1 LRFPTEIVCLANSRK
16 HGARCIAGIVP
27 SNGAWVRPVSNLDDG
42 RVERATRLVDG
53 REPSL
58 GDVLA
63 VPLADTGP
71 DFGSDCENRAI
82 LPGPWRLVRVASLRE
97 IRALVCGGGPVLH
110 NDENC
115 VTAEFLA
122 ALPLQKRR
130 TLQLV
135 EARDASVLSAGP
147 SPNGGRKWKVSFSTA
162 NGARLSCML
171 TDPVLME
178 KLERGYV
185 PCPHALLTVSLS
197 MPYLPP
203 NWQGEGTPRWKIVAA
218 VIELDSPPAACAPAA
233 PVRVAERPR
242 IDDARVAETLST
254 VFGYRSFR
262 PCQGET
268 VRAILDGRDVF
279 AVMPTGGGK
288 SLCYQLSA
296 CLLPGACVVV
306 SPLISLMKDQV
317 DAARQHG
324 IRAACLNS
332 AQSEGERVDVLRQLA
347 AGRLDLIYVSPERFG
362 LDQFLG
368 CLKRAAVCL
377 MAIDEA
383 HCISEWGHDFRP
395 DYLALAELLKQFPGV
410 PIAAF
415 TATATKRVQSDIIA
429 RLGLRNPFVPPASFD
444 RPNLFYEVLVKADAR
459 AQILSFVERRRG
471 QPGIVYRLSRKNV
484 EQTDDFLRVNGIRSL
499 PYHAGL
505 DDAVRTRNQEA
516 FSRDEVEVVVATI
529 AFGMGIDKPNVRYV
543 VHGDLP
549 ENIESYYQQTGRA
562 GRDGDPAHCLLLFSA
577 GDIPRLA
584 SFIKK
589 VGDDAERRRR
599 RAALDQM
606 ASYARLTTCRRRKLL
621 AYFGQV
627 YPQAKCGGCDNC
639 RRNAPQAGTDE
650 RRAQTPEIEVRR
662 QAPVETPRAA
672 TTLDAGAEA
681 GSLFDVLRSLRRT
694 IAASRA
700 VPAYIV
706 FSDRT
711 LNEMVQH
718 MPLTEEEML
727 RITGVG
733 ELKLAQ
739 FGQAFLAAIRD
750 SVHNRGNPGSA
761 LSPPPVPARAR
772 LEIPHGGCEAERAPG
787 PQAEAM
793 PPAPPKVG
801 SRVKYTAND
810 KPQTG
815 EVLAEAPGGLRIRS
829 DGGPIH
835 LVPPDAVIELAETA
849 EPRSPPLAAEKPAAS
864 REEALAEVAQRVAAC
879 QRCPVLAGNRTQTV
893 FGAGNPY
900 AKLVFIGEA
909 PGADEDRQGGPFA
922 GRAGRLLT
930 DIITKGMKLRREDVY
945 LMNVLCCRPPDN
957 RTPLPP
963 EAANC
968 REYLDA
974 QLAII
979 QPQFLCCL
987 GACAAQ
993 NLLRVGTSIGEL
1005 RGRLFDFNRMRVLCT
1020 YHPSYLLGNPPA
1032 KRQVWD
1038 DIRILMA
1045 AMINA

>member
-1 LRFPTEIVCLANSRK
+1 
-16 HGARCIAGIVP
+16 
-27 SNGAWVRPVSNLDDG
+27 
-42 RVERATRLVDG
+42 
-53 REPSL
+53 
-58 GDVLA
+58 
-63 VPLADTGP
+63 
-71 DFGSDCENRAI
+71 
-82 LPGPWRLVRVASLRE
+82 
-97 IRALVCGGGPVLH
+97 
-110 NDENC
+110 
-115 VTAEFLA
+115 
-122 ALPLQKRR
+122 
-130 TLQLV
+130 
-135 EARDASVLSAGP
+135 
-147 SPNGGRKWKVSFSTA
+147 
-162 NGARLSCML
+162 
-171 TDPVLME
+171 
-178 KLERGYV
+178 
-185 PCPHALLTVSLS
+185 
-197 MPYLPP
+197 
-203 NWQGEGTPRWKIVAA
+203 
-218 VIELDSPPAACAPAA
+218 
-233 PVRVAERPR
+233 
-242 IDDARVAETLST
+242 
-254 VFGYRSFR
+254 
-262 PCQGET
+262 
-268 VRAILDGRDVF
+268 
-279 AVMPTGGGK
+279 MPTGGGK

-368 CLKRAAVCL
+368 CLKRTAVCL

-415 TATATKRVQSDIIA
+415 TATATKRVQRDIIA

-484 EQTDDFLRVNGIRSL
+484 EQTDEFLRVNGIRSL

-639 RRNAPQAGTDE
+639 RRNAPQAD
-650 RRAQTPEIEVRR
+650 
-662 QAPVETPRAA
+662 
-672 TTLDAGAEA
+672 
-681 GSLFDVLRSLRRT
+681 
-694 IAASRA
+694 
-700 VPAYIV
+700 
-706 FSDRT
+706 
-711 LNEMVQH
+711 
-718 MPLTEEEML
+718 
-727 RITGVG
+727 
-733 ELKLAQ
+733 
-739 FGQAFLAAIRD
+739 AIRD
-750 SVHNRGNPGSA
+750 YARDGRNPGSA
-761 LSPPPVPARAR
+761 PSPPPVPARAR
-772 LEIPHGGCEAERAPG
+772 PEIPKPNDRAYSVAAIRQDHPMAYAKWTPEEDERLWSLRQSGCTNKELADLLRRKRGAIESRLAKLTLLRTAEPI
-787 PQAEAM
+787 
-793 PPAPPKVG
+793 K
-801 SRVKYTAND
+801 
-810 KPQTG
+810 
-815 EVLAEAPGGLRIRS
+815 S
-829 DGGPIH
+829 DAGI
-835 LVPPDAVIELAETA
+835 VPPDAVTGSAVAA

-909 PGADEDRQGGPFA
+909 PGADEERQGGPFA

-945 LMNVLCCRPPDN
+945 LINVLCCRPPDN

-974 QLAII
+974 ELAII

-1020 YHPSYLLGNPPA
+1020 YHPSYLLRNPPA

-1045 AMINA
+1045 AMGLGSTERGAAN